1 MKSTTRFSKNIRGI
15 ECLNCKQPL
24 SDSDNFCSN
33 CGQVNDL
40 QPLSV
45 KQFFSEFFSGFFSFD
60 SRFFRTFIP
69 LVFKPGKVSKSYIE
83 GKRMQYA
90 NPFRLYLNVTIV
102 FFLLQSLF
110 SVVDKYTLNEFSSE
124 NSNNIISVK
133 DSTHTNTTPA
143 DSIIKDLP
151 IFKSNENSSNDLT
164 KNLLL
169 RIDSIFTSTNLLQQ
183 LKTDSNLKIV
193 KDSIYKDFFNSNNN
207 YISEQINKA
216 VENNNWNVFQ
226 SMSTLD
232 KDTYKHV
239 EQIFKENEIDYS
251 IPEEYKSQT
260 EADINK
266 IDFFKKLNKFSKY
279 DNAHPNGTALSAME
293 ELGVAKTR
301 FNAFYYK
308 LAQNYNKLQDDPT
321 FRQSYVNSII
331 SKISIA
337 LFFLLPI
344 FTLVLSLLYIRHKWN
359 YTEHLIF
366 VFNVQT
372 VFFLLLLV
380 FIIIDRIVNT
390 NTKIYLFVP
399 LFLFY
404 LFKALHN
411 FYGQYKTKT
420 FVKFI
425 LLNFFY
431 YLLASL
437 GLIAVSFIAFIL

>member
-1 MKSTTRFSKNIRGI
+1 MKSTTRFSKNKRGI

-24 SDSDNFCSN
+24 SGQDNFCSN

-90 NPFRLYLNVTIV
+90 NPFRLYLNVTII

-110 SVVDKYTLNEFSSE
+110 SVVDKYSLNEFSPE
-124 NSNNIISVK
+124 NSNNFITVK
-133 DSTHTNTTPA
+133 DSTHINTTPT
-143 DSIIKDLP
+143 DSILKNLP
-151 IFKSNENSSNDLT
+151 IFKSNDNSSNDLT

-169 RIDSIFTSTNLLQQ
+169 RIDSIFTSTNLLEQ

-193 KDSIYKDFFNSNNN
+193 KDSIYKNFFDSNNN

-226 SMSTLD
+226 AITTLN
-232 KDTYKHV
+232 KDTYEHV
-239 EQIFKENEIDYS
+239 ERILKENDVDYV
-251 IPEEYKSQT
+251 IPDKYKSQT
-260 EADINK
+260 EADFNNFN
-266 IDFFKKLNKFSKY
+266 FFKKLNKFSKY
-279 DNAHPNGTALSAME
+279 DKAHPNGTALGAME

-301 FNAFYYK
+301 WNAFNYK
-308 LAQNYNKLQDDPT
+308 LAQNINKIFNDSEAANAFQK
-321 FRQSYVNSII
+321 SII

-337 LFFLLPI
+337 LFFLLPL
-344 FTLVLSLLYIRHKWN
+344 FTFGLSLLYFRHKWS

-366 VFNVQT
+366 VFNTQT
-372 VFFLLLLV
+372 VFFLLLIIFTIFDRIFDTNTSMSI
-380 FIIIDRIVNT
+380 FIIV
-390 NTKIYLFVP
+390 
-399 LFLFY
+399 FLLY

-411 FYGQYKTKT
+411 FYGQRKPKT

-425 LLNFFY
+425 LLNIFY
-431 YLLASL
+431 FTLSVI
-437 GLIAVSFIAFIL
+437 GFVAVLFTAFIL

>member
-24 SDSDNFCSN
+24 SHQDNFCSN

-110 SVVDKYTLNEFSSE
+110 SVVDKFSLNEFSSE
-124 NSNNIISVK
+124 NSNNNIIK
-133 DSTHTNTTPA
+133 DSTHINTTPP
-143 DSIIKDLP
+143 DSILKDLP
-151 IFKSNENSSNDLT
+151 LFKSNENTSNDLT
-164 KNLLL
+164 QNLLL
-169 RIDSIFTSTNLLQQ
+169 RIDSIFTSTNLLEQ
-183 LKTDSNLKIV
+183 LKTDSIPKTI
-193 KDSIYKDFFNSNNN
+193 KDSIYKDFFNSNNK
-207 YISEQINKA
+207 YISEQINNA
-216 VENNNWNVFQ
+216 VENNDWNVIQ

-232 KDTYKHV
+232 KDTYEHV
-239 EQIFKENEIDYS
+239 ESILKENEVDYV

-260 EADINK
+260 EADFNK
-266 IDFFKKLNKFSKY
+266 FNFFKKLNKFSKY
-279 DNAHPNGTALSAME
+279 DKAHPDGTALGAME

-301 FNAFYYK
+301 LNAFNYK
-308 LAQNYNKLQDDPT
+308 LAQNYNKILDDPT
-321 FRQSYVNSII
+321 FRESYVNSVI

-344 FTLVLSLLYIRHKWN
+344 FTLILSLLYYKHKWN

-372 VFFLLLLV
+372 VFFLLLLI
-380 FIIIDRIVNT
+380 FTIFDRFLAT
-390 NTKIYLFVP
+390 NTRMYIFVP

-411 FYGQYKTKT
+411 FYGQHWFKTAL
-420 FVKFI
+420 KFI
-425 LLNFFY
+425 LLNIFY
-431 YLLASL
+431 FILSVT
-437 GLIAVSFIAFIL
+437 GLIVVMFIVFIL